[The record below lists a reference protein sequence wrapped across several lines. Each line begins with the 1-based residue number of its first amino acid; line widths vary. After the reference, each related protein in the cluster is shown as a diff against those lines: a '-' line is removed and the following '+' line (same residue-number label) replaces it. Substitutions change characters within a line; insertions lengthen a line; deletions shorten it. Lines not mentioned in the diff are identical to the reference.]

1 MNPVSNYVKG
11 GLAALAM
18 VAAPTYATAE
28 SATLAGVKERGTL
41 LCSGHNGSYFGFVE
55 VNDKNHDRTDEYPV
69 CGNHLDRPGDLFR
82 VPYRD
87 GSRQ

>member
-28 SATLAGVKERGTL
+28 SATLAGVKER
-41 LCSGHNGSYFGFVE
+41 
-55 VNDKNHDRTDEYPV
+55 
-69 CGNHLDRPGDLFR
+69 
-82 VPYRD
+82 
-87 GSRQ
+87 